1 MIFSLSPAAVS
12 NATKAA
18 CKGCLVSVY
27 IIQRL
32 VKDLSCFMR
41 IKGSHRTGE
50 AGGERMTWKKVSDK
64 TNGAM
69 PGNYD
74 PEECRRISKEHISP
88 DCKMILRVI
97 TLFT

>member
-12 NATKAA
+12 NETKAA

-32 VKDLSCFMR
+32 VRDVGCFMR
-41 IKGSHRTGE
+41 GKASHRTGE
-50 AGGERMTWKKVSDK
+50 AGGERMAWKKVSEK
-64 TNGAM
+64 TNWAM

-74 PEECRRISKEHISP
+74 PEECRRISKKHTSP
-88 DCKMILRVI
+88 DCKMILGVI